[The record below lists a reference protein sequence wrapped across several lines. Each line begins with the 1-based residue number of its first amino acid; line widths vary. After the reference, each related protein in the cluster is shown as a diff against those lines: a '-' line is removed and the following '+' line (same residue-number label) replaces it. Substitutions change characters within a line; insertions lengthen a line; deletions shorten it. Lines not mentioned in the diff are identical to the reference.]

1 MDVRLRNRR
10 DQGYS
15 VVMLQK
21 ATDLL
26 LGAQGGKGIFE
37 TNHVQRSFRDLHA
50 LAGHIVGGWD
60 MPALNYG
67 SVLLGGPPTDPFF

>member
-1 MDVRLRNRR
+1 VRLRNRR

-15 VVMLQK
+15 VVMLQN
-21 ATDLL
+21 ATEKL
-26 LGAQGGKGIFE
+26 LGALGGKGIFE

-67 SVLLGGPPTDPFF
+67 SVMLGGAPTDPFF